1 MLRKAINTLIFA
13 LIAVVV
19 AALGYWNIAPE
30 NAQRSQPAN
39 NDNVVDF
46 YVVGARTVQYQ
57 DDGKLHYRMTA
68 DKLEHVK
75 STDITLIDTPKLD
88 LYRGTELPW
97 KVTSQRA
104 EVSPGGTEVELI
116 DDVRIARTDAKNR
129 PTIITS
135 SRMTV
140 IPDKEYAQTE
150 QAVRIVAANGV
161 TTAQGMKAYL
171 NDSRMIL
178 QSNVRG
184 QHEVR

>member
-1 MLRKAINTLIFA
+1 MPRQAFNTLIFA
-13 LIAVVV
+13 LIAAVV

-30 NAQRSQPAN
+30 TPHRPQQAG
-39 NDNVVDF
+39 NDDAIDF
-46 YVVGARTVQYQ
+46 YVLGARTVQYQ

-68 DKLEHVK
+68 EKLEHVK
-75 STDITLIDTPKLD
+75 STDITLVDTPKLD

-140 IPDKEYAQTE
+140 IPDKEYAQTK

-171 NDSRMIL
+171 NDGRMIL

>member
-1 MLRKAINTLIFA
+1 MSRKILNTLIFA

-19 AALGYWNIAPE
+19 AALGYWNLAPDS
-30 NAQRSQPAN
+30 ARQPRQASD
-39 NDNVVDF
+39 DNIVDF
-46 YVVGARTVQYQ
+46 YAMGARTVQFQ

-68 DKLEHVK
+68 DKLEHIR
-75 STDITLIDTPKLD
+75 STDITLIDTPRLD
-88 LYRGTELPW
+88 LYRGSELPW
-97 KVTSQRA
+97 EVTSQRA
-104 EVSPGGTEVELI
+104 EVSPGGIEVELI

-129 PTIITS
+129 PTVITS

-171 NDSRMIL
+171 NDGRMIL

>member
-1 MLRKAINTLIFA
+1 MPRKALNYLVFA
-13 LIAVVV
+13 LIAILV

-30 NAQRSQPAN
+30 NGHQTPQADGDAA
-39 NDNVVDF
+39 VDF
-46 YVVGARTVQYQ
+46 YVIGARTVQYQ
-57 DDGKLHYRMTA
+57 DDGKLHYRMSA

-75 STDITLIDTPKLD
+75 ASDITLVSQPKLD
-88 LYRGTELPW
+88 LYRGSDLPW

-104 EVSPGGTEVELI
+104 EVSPGGVEVELI
-116 DDVRIARTDAKNR
+116 DDVRIARTDAKGR

-140 IPDKEYAQTE
+140 IPDKEYAQTQ

-171 NDSRMIL
+171 NDGRMLL

>member
-1 MLRKAINTLIFA
+1 MPRKILNILTLAI
-13 LIAVVV
+13 IAVVV
-19 AALGYWNIAPE
+19 AALGYWNLAPD
-30 NAQRSQPAN
+30 NVRQAQQAGDES
-39 NDNVVDF
+39 VVDF
-46 YVVGARTVQYQ
+46 YVIGARTVQFQ

-68 DKLEHVK
+68 DKLEHIK
-75 STDITLIDTPKLD
+75 NTDITLIDTPKLD

-171 NDSRMIL
+171 NDGRMIL

>member
-1 MLRKAINTLIFA
+1 MQRKALNYLIFA
-13 LIAVVV
+13 LIATLV
-19 AALGYWNIAPE
+19 AALGYWNIAPDGDRQPQSAGSD
-30 NAQRSQPAN
+30 NA
-39 NDNVVDF
+39 VDF
-46 YVVGARTVQYQ
+46 YVIGARTVQFQ

-68 DKLEHVK
+68 DKLEHIR
-75 STDITLIDTPKLD
+75 STDITLVDTPKLD
-88 LYRGTELPW
+88 LYRGSELPW

-104 EVSPGGTEVELI
+104 EVSPGGVEVELI
-116 DDVRIARTDAKNR
+116 DDVRIARTDAKGR

-140 IPDKEYAQTE
+140 IPDKEYAQTR

-171 NDSRMIL
+171 NDGRMIL

>member
-1 MLRKAINTLIFA
+1 MPRKILNTLIFA

-19 AALGYWNIAPE
+19 AALGYWNLAPDS
-30 NAQRSQPAN
+30 ARVTQQSGD
-39 NDNVVDF
+39 DNVVDF
-46 YVVGARTVQYQ
+46 YVMGARTVQFQ
-57 DDGKLHYRMTA
+57 DDGKVHYRMTA

-75 STDITLIDTPKLD
+75 STDITLVDTPKLD

-104 EVSPGGTEVELI
+104 EVSPGGVEVELI

-171 NDSRMIL
+171 NDGRMLL